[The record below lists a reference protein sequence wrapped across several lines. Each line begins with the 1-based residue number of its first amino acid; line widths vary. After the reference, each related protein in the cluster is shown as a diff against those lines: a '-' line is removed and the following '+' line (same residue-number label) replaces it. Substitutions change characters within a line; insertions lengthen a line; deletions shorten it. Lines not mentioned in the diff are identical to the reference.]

1 MKSKKKMSQEEIN
14 KLGLKAKTRMM
25 ERYNWDYIVDRYEDV
40 FINGVHDN
48 RS

>member
-1 MKSKKKMSQEEIN
+1 MSKEEIEE
-14 KLGLKAKTRMM
+14 LGKKAKARMM
-25 ERYNWDYIVDRYEDV
+25 ERYSWDYIVDRYEDV